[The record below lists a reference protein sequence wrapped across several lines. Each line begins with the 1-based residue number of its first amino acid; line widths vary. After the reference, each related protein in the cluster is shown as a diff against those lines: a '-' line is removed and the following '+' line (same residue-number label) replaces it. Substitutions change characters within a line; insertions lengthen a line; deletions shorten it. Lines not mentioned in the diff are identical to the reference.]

1 MEDVMSK
8 VKEYKDIYSQLK
20 KRLRWKVSD
29 SRSIMMVAS
38 LYVTNE
44 RAFDLD
50 RFVEFSDYIWKMIK
64 VKGNRS
70 ETSIP
75 PPYKSKFMLPFKSNF
90 NWEWIH

>member
-8 VKEYKDIYSQLK
+8 VNEYKDIYSQLK

-29 SRSIMMVAS
+29 SRSLMMVPS

-50 RFVEFSDYIWKMIK
+50 RFVEISD
-64 VKGNRS
+64 
-70 ETSIP
+70 
-75 PPYKSKFMLPFKSNF
+75 
-90 NWEWIH
+90 